1 MRIFTPLLI
10 LAAVL
15 LLIFAAE
22 KKPLS
27 FPKVKKD
34 SFTILKEGVVESYQ
48 FMTQEKEPLN
58 ELICILDEIEVR
70 KLFPPLPSVDLA
82 GKAAPDKNF
91 VAKGVYVNGSA
102 AGGPLVLEIADHLK
116 SIGGN
121 TVVFDVRE
129 VDGAVYFH
137 TRNPLA
143 RAVGASDKAPIRDLK
158 GLIDALH
165 QKGIHAVARIAVF
178 KDEKLAKERP
188 DLAIQNISGGP
199 WIGGEGLSWL
209 DPSHP
214 VVQEYVLSLAEEVAQ
229 AGIDEIQFDY
239 IRFPATTGLS
249 ETQFHYN
256 RQILS
261 KKQIITGFVIKAHDR
276 LKPYKI
282 LLSADVF
289 GVIAWD
295 ASINEKILGQS
306 LPELAQYL
314 DVISPMLYPSHF
326 HEGYDGFA
334 SPADEPQYF
343 IYTGVEKS
351 LAKIPPGGAV
361 IRPWLQAFG
370 WKTATYGPDYLVT
383 QVRAAQDAK
392 GVGWL
397 FWNAGSSYGLLW
409 RSL

>member
-10 LAAVL
+10 LALML
-15 LLIFAAE
+15 LMIFAAD
-22 KKPLS
+22 KKPHPY
-27 FPKVKKD
+27 PKVQKD
-34 SFTILKEGVVESYQ
+34 SFTLLKEEVVESYQ
-48 FMTQEKEPLN
+48 FMTQEREPLN
-58 ELICILDEIEVR
+58 ELIGFLEAIEVR
-70 KLFPPLPSVDLA
+70 KLFPEQPFAEVA
-82 GKAAPDKNF
+82 GRAEPDKNF
-91 VAKGVYVNGSA
+91 IAKGVYVNGSA
-102 AGGPLVLEIADHLK
+102 AGSPLILEIADHLK

-121 TVVFDVRE
+121 TVVFDVHE

-143 RAVGASDKAPIRDLK
+143 RAVGASDKAPISNLK

-165 QKGIHAVARIAVF
+165 QKGIHTVARIAVF
-178 KDEKLAKERP
+178 KDEKMAKERP
-188 DLAIQNISGGP
+188 DLAIQSINGGP

-214 VVQEYVLSLAEEVAQ
+214 LVQEYILSLAEEVAQ

-249 ETQFHYN
+249 ETQYHYN
-256 RQILS
+256 RQILT

-276 LKPYKI
+276 LKPYHI

-343 IYTGVEKS
+343 IRTGVEKS
-351 LAKIPPGGAV
+351 MAKIPPGGAV

-370 WKTATYGPDYLVT
+370 WKTPTYGPDYLVT
-383 QVRAAQDAK
+383 QIRAAQDAK

-409 RSL
+409 RAL